1 MTLPDPTY
9 TNELDPLQC
18 QQLLASEV
26 PPLLIDCRE
35 LNEFAFCRIDG
46 SALVPLSNFTEKAEA
61 EFPEKDTP
69 AIIYCHHGVRSLN
82 AVFYLRA
89 QGFTH
94 TYSMRGG
101 IDLWSLEIDPS
112 IPRY

>member
-1 MTLPDPTY
+1 MLPDPTFI
-9 TNELDPLQC
+9 NELDVEQC
-18 QQLLASEV
+18 KQLLDGDN

-35 LNEFAFCRIDG
+35 LNEFSFCRIEG
-46 SALVPLSNFTEKAEA
+46 ARLVPLSNFMGTAEA
-61 EFPEKDTP
+61 EFTTNDSP

-82 AVFYLRA
+82 AVFYLRE

-101 IDLWSLEIDPS
+101 IDVWSQVVDSEVA
-112 IPRY
+112 RY

>member
-1 MTLPDPTY
+1 MLPDPAF
-9 TNELDPLQC
+9 TNELNVAQC
-18 QQLLASEV
+18 RELLTSDT

-35 LNEFAFCRIDG
+35 LNEYAFCRIEG
-46 SALVPLSNFTEKAEA
+46 SHLVPLSNFTGTAEA
-61 EFPEKDTP
+61 EFANKDTP

-82 AVFYLRA
+82 AVFYLRE
-89 QGFTH
+89 QGYTH

-101 IDLWSLEIDPS
+101 IEHWSLEIDPS